1 MNWSDL
7 YSASNNIHEDSPP
20 LMSDGRNYSIWL
32 PEEVI
37 NEQIKKEAN
46 ITSNWDYRRYLQ
58 SNATQIM
65 SQNSMKAIEGTGFT
79 PVPKMQTQN
88 TPFLY
93 MNTFDTNKP
102 SVGYSIGDL
111 KSQYL
116 TREQLNARMMAPSI
130 QTSHFPETN

>member
-46 ITSNWDYRRYLQ
+46 ITSNWDYRQFLQ
-58 SNATQIM
+58 ENASKIM
-65 SQNSMKAIEGTGFT
+65 SQNSIGALSESGFNE
-79 PVPKMQTQN
+79 VKKEISQN

-93 MNTFDTNKP
+93 MNTYDSNRP
-102 SVGYSIGDL
+102 SVGYSNGDL
-111 KSQYL
+111 KNQYL
-116 TREQLNARMMAPSI
+116 TREQLNARMVAPVIS
-130 QTSHFPETN
+130 TKNF

>member
-7 YSASNNIHEDSPP
+7 YSGSNNIHQDMPP

-37 NEQIKKEAN
+37 NEQIKKDAN

-65 SQNSMKAIEGTGFT
+65 SQNSMKAIEGTGYN
-79 PVPKMQTQN
+79 PVPKTQTQN

-93 MNTFDTNKP
+93 MNTFDTNQP
-102 SVGYSIGDL
+102 SIGYSVGDL

-130 QTSHFPETN
+130 QTTKFN